1 MFNFISADLYKLKK
15 SKVLLWIILGLL
27 GIILLGNILAQSGD
41 GIMTLMSDTM
51 NYNTI
56 HFKKN
61 GTEIM
66 PELLKGSNILIF
78 FLIPIVINVF
88 ICDYKYETIKNTVSF
103 QYPRT
108 IIYISKMLVCSL
120 FAIIIPFLYVI
131 LGLIVNLAFNGF
143 NNIKLADVL
152 ITIKIVC
159 AQLPIYIGFIGL
171 MVLVGVVFK
180 SNTATTVFSIL
191 YQFVILFISSIAS
204 NIDISAVDPITCLD
218 RLAYLNTLSTTNI
231 LEMLCVGIVLVICSV
246 FLTLY
251 YKLIISFI
259 FSPTSHHFYKK
270 YKFQK
275 TQNK

>member
-1 MFNFISADLYKLKK
+1 MFNIISADLYKLKK

-27 GIILLGNILAQSGD
+27 GIVLLGNILAQSGD

-88 ICDYKYETIKNTVSF
+88 ISDYKYETIKNTVSF

-108 IIYISKMLVCSL
+108 MIYISKMLVCSL

-159 AQLPIYIGFIGL
+159 AQLPIYIGFVGL
-171 MVLVGVVFK
+171 MVLVGVVRQQQFFRFCI
-180 SNTATTVFSIL
+180 NLL
-191 YQFVILFISSIAS
+191 YYLFLLLQVILI
-204 NIDISAVDPITCLD
+204 
-218 RLAYLNTLSTTNI
+218 YQQ
-231 LEMLCVGIVLVICSV
+231 
-246 FLTLY
+246 
-251 YKLIISFI
+251 LI
-259 FSPTSHHFYKK
+259 
-270 YKFQK
+270 Q
-275 TQNK
+275 

>member
-1 MFNFISADLYKLKK
+1 MFNIISADLYKLKK

-27 GIILLGNILAQSGD
+27 GIVLLGNILAQSGD

-66 PELLKGSNILIF
+66 PELLKGSNIL
-78 FLIPIVINVF
+78 
-88 ICDYKYETIKNTVSF
+88 
-103 QYPRT
+103 
-108 IIYISKMLVCSL
+108 YISKMLVCSL

-231 LEMLCVGIVLVICSV
+231 LEILCVGIVLVICSV
-246 FLTLY
+246 FFGIY
-251 YKLIISFI
+251 I
-259 FSPTSHHFYKK
+259 FCK
-270 YKFQK
+270 
-275 TQNK
+275 NDVR

>member
-1 MFNFISADLYKLKK
+1 M
-15 SKVLLWIILGLL
+15 
-27 GIILLGNILAQSGD
+27 
-41 GIMTLMSDTM
+41 
-51 NYNTI
+51 
-56 HFKKN
+56 
-61 GTEIM
+61 
-66 PELLKGSNILIF
+66 
-78 FLIPIVINVF
+78 
-88 ICDYKYETIKNTVSF
+88 
-103 QYPRT
+103 
-108 IIYISKMLVCSL
+108 IYISKMLVCSL

-159 AQLPIYIGFIGL
+159 AQLPIYIGFVGL

-231 LEMLCVGIVLVICSV
+231 LEILCVGIVLVICSV
-246 FLTLY
+246 FFGNY
-251 YKLIISFI
+251 I
-259 FSPTSHHFYKK
+259 FCK
-270 YKFQK
+270 
-275 TQNK
+275 NDVR

>member
-1 MFNFISADLYKLKK
+1 MFNIISADLYKLKK

-27 GIILLGNILAQSGD
+27 GIVLLGNILAQSGD

-88 ICDYKYETIKNTVSF
+88 ISDYKYETIKNTVSF

-108 IIYISKMLVCSL
+108 MIYISKMLVCSL

-159 AQLPIYIGFIGL
+159 AQLPIYIGFVGL

-218 RLAYLNTLSTTNI
+218 RLAYLNTLSATNI
-231 LEMLCVGIVLVICSV
+231 LEILCVGIVLVICSV
-246 FLTLY
+246 FFGNY
-251 YKLIISFI
+251 I
-259 FSPTSHHFYKK
+259 FCK
-270 YKFQK
+270 
-275 TQNK
+275 NDVR

>member
-1 MFNFISADLYKLKK
+1 MFNIISADLYKLKK

-27 GIILLGNILAQSGD
+27 GIVLLGNILAQSGD

-88 ICDYKYETIKNTVSF
+88 ISDYKYETIKNTVSF

-108 IIYISKMLVCSL
+108 MIYISKMLVCSL
-120 FAIIIPFLYVI
+120 AC
-131 LGLIVNLAFNGF
+131 NGF

-159 AQLPIYIGFIGL
+159 AQLPIYIGFVGL

-231 LEMLCVGIVLVICSV
+231 LEILCVGIVLVICSV
-246 FLTLY
+246 FFGNY
-251 YKLIISFI
+251 I
-259 FSPTSHHFYKK
+259 FCK
-270 YKFQK
+270 
-275 TQNK
+275 NDVR

>member
-1 MFNFISADLYKLKK
+1 MFNIISADLYKLKK

-27 GIILLGNILAQSGD
+27 GIVLLGNILAQSGD

-88 ICDYKYETIKNTVSF
+88 ISDYKYETIKNTVSF

-108 IIYISKMLVCSL
+108 MIYISKMLVCSL

-159 AQLPIYIGFIGL
+159 AQLPI
-171 MVLVGVVFK
+171 FK

-231 LEMLCVGIVLVICSV
+231 LEILCVGIVLVICSV
-246 FLTLY
+246 FFGNY
-251 YKLIISFI
+251 I
-259 FSPTSHHFYKK
+259 FCK
-270 YKFQK
+270 
-275 TQNK
+275 NDVR

>member
-1 MFNFISADLYKLKK
+1 MFNIISADLYKLKK

-27 GIILLGNILAQSGD
+27 GIVLLGNILAQSGD
-41 GIMTLMSDTM
+41 EIMTLMSDTM

-88 ICDYKYETIKNTVSF
+88 ISDYKYETIKNTVSF

-108 IIYISKMLVCSL
+108 MIYISKMLVCSL

-159 AQLPIYIGFIGL
+159 AQLPIYIGFVGL

-231 LEMLCVGIVLVICSV
+231 LEILCVGIVLVICSV
-246 FLTLY
+246 FFGIY
-251 YKLIISFI
+251 I
-259 FSPTSHHFYKK
+259 FCK
-270 YKFQK
+270 
-275 TQNK
+275 NDVR

>member
-1 MFNFISADLYKLKK
+1 MFNIISADLYKLKK

-27 GIILLGNILAQSGD
+27 GIVLLGNILAQSGD

-88 ICDYKYETIKNTVSF
+88 ISDYKYETIKNTVSF

-108 IIYISKMLVCSL
+108 MIYISKMLVCSL

-159 AQLPIYIGFIGL
+159 AQLPIYIGFVGL
-171 MVLVGVVFK
+171 MEFLKVIRQQQFFRFCINL
-180 SNTATTVFSIL
+180 L
-191 YQFVILFISSIAS
+191 YYLFLLLQVILI
-204 NIDISAVDPITCLD
+204 
-218 RLAYLNTLSTTNI
+218 YQQ
-231 LEMLCVGIVLVICSV
+231 
-246 FLTLY
+246 
-251 YKLIISFI
+251 LI
-259 FSPTSHHFYKK
+259 
-270 YKFQK
+270 Q
-275 TQNK
+275 

>member
-1 MFNFISADLYKLKK
+1 MFNIISADLYKLKK

-108 IIYISKMLVCSL
+108 IIYM
-120 FAIIIPFLYVI
+120 F
-131 LGLIVNLAFNGF
+131 
-143 NNIKLADVL
+143 
-152 ITIKIVC
+152 
-159 AQLPIYIGFIGL
+159 
-171 MVLVGVVFK
+171 
-180 SNTATTVFSIL
+180 
-191 YQFVILFISSIAS
+191 
-204 NIDISAVDPITCLD
+204 
-218 RLAYLNTLSTTNI
+218 
-231 LEMLCVGIVLVICSV
+231 
-246 FLTLY
+246 
-251 YKLIISFI
+251 
-259 FSPTSHHFYKK
+259 
-270 YKFQK
+270 
-275 TQNK
+275 

>member
-1 MFNFISADLYKLKK
+1 MFNIISADLYKLKK

-27 GIILLGNILAQSGD
+27 GIVLLGNILAQSGD

-88 ICDYKYETIKNTVSF
+88 ISDYKYETIKNTVSF

-108 IIYISKMLVCSL
+108 MIYISKMLVCSL

-159 AQLPIYIGFIGL
+159 AQLPIYSNRTANNHIEQQNNDLHLLFLIVPSED
-171 MVLVGVVFK
+171 VLESFPVQNFCRFPILPQWQNNSFFDFV
-180 SNTATTVFSIL
+180 SIC
-191 YQFVILFISSIAS
+191 Y
-204 NIDISAVDPITCLD
+204 
-218 RLAYLNTLSTTNI
+218 
-231 LEMLCVGIVLVICSV
+231 
-246 FLTLY
+246 
-251 YKLIISFI
+251 IIYF
-259 FSPTSHHFYKK
+259 FYCK
-270 YKFQK
+270 
-275 TQNK
+275 